1 MARPNDHLP
10 DMNEVARTVELIS
23 PDNEWTEA
31 LDVTLDAAP
40 TNANSDAYDVSG
52 CTGAAVH
59 IFIDSTGQPTDVRIL
74 AQFTHDPAR
83 VLWEDFEEG
92 LWASLF
98 WEDSDTASGIR
109 KAYTLPISGES
120 TLRFRTIGT
129 GTAAGATFRV
139 VVVFRAFRGAYAVAH
154 A

>member
-10 DMNEVARTVELIS
+10 DLSEVTRTVELIS
-23 PDNEWTEA
+23 VDDEWTTA
-31 LDVTLDAAP
+31 IDVTLDAVP
-40 TNANSDAYDVSG
+40 TNANSAAYDVTG

-59 IFIDSTGQPTDVRIL
+59 IFIDSTGAPTDVRVL
-74 AQFTHDPAR
+74 AQFSHDPAG
-83 VLWEDFEEG
+83 VLWHDFEEG

-98 WEDSDTASGIR
+98 WEDADTAAGIR
-109 KAYTLPISGES
+109 KAYTLPISGED
-120 TLRFRTIGT
+120 TLRFRTVGT

-139 VVVFRAFRGAYAVAH
+139 VIVFRAFRGAYAVAH